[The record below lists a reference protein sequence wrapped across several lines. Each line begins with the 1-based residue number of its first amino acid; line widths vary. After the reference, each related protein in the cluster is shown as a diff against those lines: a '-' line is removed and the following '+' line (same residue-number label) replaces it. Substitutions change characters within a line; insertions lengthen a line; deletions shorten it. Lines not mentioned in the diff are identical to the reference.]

1 MRRIRE
7 ILELLCRRNFPDHL
21 CSLASSAED
30 RWWTYFEDLREQKS
44 FVLIRTEQ
52 CHIYIVLD
60 IWVAIRSFISQRKW
74 GFKKWKL
81 LSNLSPQTLLLL
93 FVHRHPRQ
101 PHSWQNQIPC
111 NLFFPTGAF
120 SSSHLI
126 SWKHSTKLSGSSGSP
141 ESWKRPITK
150 SLRKFFSTIFLE
162 YLSAKSANK
171 ENWNTGEDISSFL
184 FNKSDYLSSSTSID
198 PPPSASKAVK
208 IQLSWKKMK
217 RWKAGKRWKD

>member
-1 MRRIRE
+1 MN
-7 ILELLCRRNFPDHL
+7 LLWRP
-21 CSLASSAED
+21 S
-30 RWWTYFEDLREQKS
+30 
-44 FVLIRTEQ
+44 RTEIVCFNQ
-52 CHIYIVLD
+52 DWAVSYIVLD

-101 PHSWQNQIPC
+101 PHSWQNQNPC

-162 YLSAKSANK
+162 YLSVTSANK

-184 FNKSDYLSSSTSID
+184 FDKSDYLSSSTSME

-208 IQLSWKKMK
+208 IQLSWLNRNRRDALKS
-217 RWKAGKRWKD
+217 